1 MNDPEVLDS
10 APGFRVKVNCPVP
23 PVAETEMVP
32 SAAPLHVISVLDWV
46 IMEMGSGSMITI
58 PVTSAG
64 GQDLE
69 SVTLTA

>member
-46 IMEMGSGSMITI
+46 IMEMRSGSMISI
-58 PVTSAG
+58 EAGDDLFSAERANG
-64 GQDLE
+64 KI
-69 SVTLTA
+69 